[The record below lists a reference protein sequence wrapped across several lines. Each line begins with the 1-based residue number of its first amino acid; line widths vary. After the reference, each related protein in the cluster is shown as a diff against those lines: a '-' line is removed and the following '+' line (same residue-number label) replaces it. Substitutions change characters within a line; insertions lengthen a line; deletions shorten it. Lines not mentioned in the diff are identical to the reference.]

1 MVERAIRQFS
11 TKFDKAHT
19 RGVSKKPCRM
29 AKFGYNVS
37 KNGYSVAV
45 FGFFLDFISSMG
57 DHFVKN
63 SMKSMKW
70 QKYRYN
76 VSTKWLFT

>member
-1 MVERAIRQFS
+1 MDTMYPEKDARFQF
-11 TKFDKAHT
+11 H
-19 RGVSKKPCRM
+19 
-29 AKFGYNVS
+29 
-37 KNGYSVAV
+37 
-45 FGFFLDFISSMG
+45 GFFTDSISSMG